1 VPPIAK
7 CGWSRRAAGYEVRS
21 VRGVPWSVR
30 CGYLRS
36 FDFGSYYQ
44 STPRAAAVRVQLV
57 QGSSGT
63 CLRCTPRLWRVG
75 ETGIAHFSPGTE
87 KTLPWRRGLPRATG
101 RGPTHDPDPLPSRT
115 NPAPTGPTAH
125 RRLVW
130 ASRAFRQIG
139 SRLRSYVPRSPSPQ
153 HGGLRCSCAARLFSP
168 SPRSAMRSAMLVT
181 MARCRGHRRH
191 ERRLERRHER
201 RHERACSIGRRQM
214 GRGVGI
220 DSACS
225 T

>member
-87 KTLPWRRGLPRATG
+87 KTLPWRRGLPRDAP
-101 RGPTHDPDPLPSRT
+101 RAAGPRTKDPDRADTADPSRT
-115 NPAPTGPTAH
+115 NPVPTGPTAH
-125 RRLVW
+125 RRL
-130 ASRAFRQIG
+130 AEPCLSADRQ
-139 SRLRSYVPRSPSPQ
+139 SPTKLRPSLPQSAARRPPLFLRSTALLAFSQISLEISHWSPWLGAEAIVVTSVVSSVVTSVVTSA
-153 HGGLRCSCAARLFSP
+153 LARL
-168 SPRSAMRSAMLVT
+168 
-181 MARCRGHRRH
+181 GG
-191 ERRLERRHER
+191 
-201 RHERACSIGRRQM
+201 GRW
-214 GRGVGI
+214 VGG
-220 DSACS
+220 
-225 T
+225 

>member
-1 VPPIAK
+1 MPPIAK

-75 ETGIAHFSPGTE
+75 ETGIAHFSPVPKRPSLGAE
-87 KTLPWRRGLPRATG
+87 ASHAPRA
-101 RGPTHDPDPLPSRT
+101 GPTHDPERPLAGSRT
-115 NPAPTGPTAH
+115 NPAPSHRTHCAQASGRAVPFGRSAVAYEATSLAPPVRSTA
-125 RRLVW
+125 
-130 ASRAFRQIG
+130 ASAVLAQHG
-139 SRLRSYVPRSPSPQ
+139 SSRLLPDQP
-153 HGGLRCSCAARLFSP
+153 
-168 SPRSAMRSAMLVT
+168 
-181 MARCRGHRRH
+181 
-191 ERRLERRHER
+191 
-201 RHERACSIGRRQM
+201 
-214 GRGVGI
+214 
-220 DSACS
+220 
-225 T
+225 

>member
-1 VPPIAK
+1 MPPIAK

-101 RGPTHDPDPLPSRT
+101 RGPTHDPERPLANQPRT
-115 NPAPTGPTAH
+115 LTQGPLRTG
-125 RRLVW
+125 VW

-191 ERRLERRHER
+191 ERR
-201 RHERACSIGRRQM
+201 HERACSIGQRQM

>member
-1 VPPIAK
+1 MPPIAK

-87 KTLPWRRGLPRATG
+87 KTLPWRRGRGLPRATG
-101 RGPTHDPDPLPSRT
+101 GRPRTIIRTILTPREPTPADP
-115 NPAPTGPTAH
+115 PTGPTAH
-125 RRLVW
+125 RRL
-130 ASRAFRQIG
+130 AEPCLSADRQ
-139 SRLRSYVPRSPSPQ
+139 SPTKLRPSLPQSAARRPPLFLRSTALLAFSQISHEISHWSPWLGAEAIVVTSVVSSVVTSVVTSA
-153 HGGLRCSCAARLFSP
+153 LARL
-168 SPRSAMRSAMLVT
+168 
-181 MARCRGHRRH
+181 GG
-191 ERRLERRHER
+191 
-201 RHERACSIGRRQM
+201 GRW
-214 GRGVGI
+214 VGG
-220 DSACS
+220 
-225 T
+225 